1 MQFQRS
7 NINMN
12 SFQEGDNDFNPNSSQ
27 KEEMVRLII
36 TQFNNL
42 IYLHRK

>member
-1 MQFQRS
+1 
-7 NINMN
+7 MN

-42 IYLHRK
+42 IYLYRK

>member
-12 SFQEGDNDFNPNSSQ
+12 SFQEGDNDYNPNSSQ

-42 IYLHRK
+42 IYLYRK

>member
-27 KEEMVRLII
+27 KEEMVRLYH
-36 TQFNNL
+36 NL
-42 IYLHRK
+42 IYLYRK

>member
-42 IYLHRK
+42 IYLYRK